1 MNQTPRQ
8 RFAAALASGEMI
20 VAPGCYD
27 GLTARLI
34 ERAGF
39 RACYMTGAG
48 TAASFGLP
56 DFGLLTATEMIAN
69 AARIAAAVDIPV
81 IADADT
87 GFGNELNVT
96 RAVRDYERAGI
107 AAIHVEDQD
116 FPKKCGHLD
125 DKEVIPLDRYLSKI
139 RAAAAA
145 RTDPDF
151 KIIAHVVFRKARDL
165 SKVILPIDFAETKA
179 AMAQNIQTRKDAL
192 KYLEQDGCIGIF
204 PSGAVATAPKPFGKA
219 MDPVW
224 KTFTARMIA
233 RSDAQVV
240 PMFFEG
246 TNSRLFQIAGHL
258 NQTLRTALLI
268 SEFDSRVNTPL
279 RVSIGEPLPRSE
291 IDKRARD
298 GRALINY
305 LREET
310 YKLSPWG
317 EQRYPD
323 GLYLG

>member
-151 KIIAHVVFRKARDL
+151 KIIARTDANASLGFEEAVRRVNTALGVGADIAFLEAPKTEEELDAVTGRVDGPCLFNLVLRGKTPPVTMDGLRRRGFAL
-165 SKVILPIDFAETKA
+165 AILPDVLWREMVMRAEAVLTDLA
-179 AMAQNIQTRKDAL
+179 GERLPSQTAGLLVSDLFERVGSKEWDA
-192 KYLEQDGCIGIF
+192 
-204 PSGAVATAPKPFGKA
+204 
-219 MDPVW
+219 
-224 KTFTARMIA
+224 
-233 RSDAQVV
+233 
-240 PMFFEG
+240 
-246 TNSRLFQIAGHL
+246 
-258 NQTLRTALLI
+258 LRTA
-268 SEFDSRVNTPL
+268 FA
-279 RVSIGEPLPRSE
+279 EPAQAAE
-291 IDKRARD
+291 
-298 GRALINY
+298 
-305 LREET
+305 
-310 YKLSPWG
+310 
-317 EQRYPD
+317 
-323 GLYLG
+323 